1 MAKRQKKKST
11 KATVAPASAQ
21 KTVAQKAKTAGT
33 ASTQTAAAKK
43 PQDSSKHQTP
53 ETPLGTQKQRVHVAI
68 GLALITAIL
77 FGFWF
82 KTLVLVEAI
91 SQQEN
96 SITFRASD
104 DLFLSA
110 GPPSFR
116 YDRQSGRMFHRGPMS
131 AKTKEQLIALVK
143 VEPNSSQRFKD
154 AAAQYWAAV
163 DRLAYQ
169 AGHVSEQLVAYILI
183 LGGLSGI
190 LGVQLRSVVS
200 FVGNTCYKNELDIA
214 RYWPWYW
221 MRPVIGF
228 ILGVVAVLVVQ
239 ARLLFADQAAPAATS
254 WWLAI
259 GFLAGFGASEFTDK
273 LRYLSRTLFGESQ
286 TRPAANGNKPGDGDA
301 DENQQE

>member
-1 MAKRQKKKST
+1 MAKRQKKK
-11 KATVAPASAQ
+11 KAKAPAAPAAAQ
-21 KTVAQKAKTAGT
+21 KTVAQKANTAR
-33 ASTQTAAAKK
+33 APSTQTAAEKK
-43 PQDSSKHQTP
+43 PQNSSTHQTP

-68 GLALITAIL
+68 GLAVITAVL
-77 FGFWF
+77 FAFWF
-82 KTLVLVEAI
+82 KTLVSVEAI
-91 SQQEN
+91 SQREN

-143 VEPNSSQRFKD
+143 VEPDSNQKFKE
-154 AAAQYWAAV
+154 AAAQYWAAI

-169 AGHVSEQLVAYILI
+169 AGCVSEQLVAYILL

-200 FVGNTCYKNELDIA
+200 FVGNTCYKNELDIT

-239 ARLLFADQAAPAATS
+239 ARLLFADQAAPTATS

-273 LRYLSRTLFGESQ
+273 LRYLSRALFGESQ
-286 TRPAANGNKPGDGDA
+286 PRPAANGNKPDNADA
-301 DENQQE
+301 DKNQ

>member
-1 MAKRQKKKST
+1 MAAKQKKKNK
-11 KATVAPASAQ
+11 KATAARAKVQ
-21 KTVAQKAKTAGT
+21 KTVAQKASTPRT
-33 ASTQTAAAKK
+33 ASTQSAAAKQ
-43 PQDSSKHQTP
+43 PQNKSKDRTP
-53 ETPLGTQKQRVHVAI
+53 ETQLGTQKQRVRVAI
-68 GLALITAIL
+68 ALAVITAAL
-77 FGFWF
+77 FAFWF
-82 KTLVLVEAI
+82 STLVSVEAI
-91 SQQEN
+91 SQKEN

-116 YDRQSGRMFHRGPMS
+116 YDRQSKRLFHRGPMD

-143 VEPNSSQRFKD
+143 VEPNSNRKFKE
-154 AAAQYWAAV
+154 AAAQYWAAI

-169 AGHVSEQLVAYILI
+169 AGHVSEQLVAYILL
-183 LGGLSGI
+183 LGGLSGM

-200 FVGNTCYKNELDIA
+200 FVGNTCYKNELDIT

-221 MRPVIGF
+221 MRPVTGF

-239 ARLLFADQAAPAATS
+239 ARLLFADQAATTATS

-273 LRYLSRTLFGESQ
+273 LRYLSRALFGESQ
-286 TRPAANGNKPGDGDA
+286 TRPAAKSNKPGKADA
-301 DENQQE
+301 DKNQQ